1 MEATM
6 STDSD
11 NTVNESRDEPVRTDR
26 DDDPDPN
33 PRERGKWISALL
45 ALLGLWMIVQALW
58 LDLAATQF
66 WNDIAV
72 GALLTAVGGYNY
84 SRRTDEQL
92 ASTAVAMIA
101 VLVGLWLIAVPFV
114 FGADTGLVETT
125 NDIGFWNDIIVGLL
139 AVGLGAYSAYKARDH
154 RNDVRGRT
162 T

>member
-1 MEATM
+1 M
-6 STDSD
+6 STKRDD
-11 NTVNESRDEPVRTDR
+11 VVTEERDEPIRTDR

-45 ALLGLWMIVQALW
+45 ALLGLWMIAQALW

-101 VLVGLWLIAVPFV
+101 VLVGLWLIVVPFV
-114 FGADTGLVETT
+114 FGADVGLIETT

-154 RNDVRGRT
+154 RRDVRGRT